1 VKLLSDDDINQS
13 WIAYRAAYHRKLNN
27 ISEKKFGKS
36 KREYDDLNESEQNQ
50 VYSEFIKENPD
61 DLITKDNVDDELTP
75 ELEEKIRQLSEEKPK
90 TKETLIMTLEEAVKK
105 TKDEW
110 NSNSQLKKD
119 RDEVISKYGAMFK
132 RENIDNLTADNLQ
145 EFLRFEN
152 NKHWE
157 NIQRP
162 GGNLIKDMP
171 KLKNALKI
179 LLDES
184 KPISSRIKQVRDK
197 KSKDYTKNLGNAIYT
212 PILLV
217 TNPEKHPVVNEP
229 VAIALDKLGLYPYKK
244 YARGEW
250 EWDSIPAM
258 QKIIFDM
265 AKEHDL
271 DSWQVDWVWWKIAN
285 VRKRD
290 QPIALCWS
298 TDGLPKLGEFKK
310 IISKKGSCYWGVGWT
325 APKIRDD
332 DYPITGYINYK
343 KQIVAKGTIN
353 SIISDEDFQSIED
366 KESYVL
372 DIADKQPG
380 RWKSHIEF
388 ETLEELEEPFPS
400 KDLTLYFDKNK
411 PVPENLQQKIYVV
424 DMAYDIISPPDQ
436 INYWKI
442 APGDRA
448 KFWDD
453 FREAGIIAI
462 GWSEIGDIS
471 NKTDSEIKKE
481 FAEKFPKASSSSVI
495 NFMKIK
501 PGDVILANKGL
512 ESVVGIG
519 KVKGSYRYDTSHPFS
534 HVLDVDWF
542 DTRERKIPGL
552 RSGWL
557 KTVMRVS
564 KEEAMRLIGGQEDK
578 IENIAQKLKQNNQII
593 LYGPPGTSKTF
604 TAKKV
609 AAYMLS
615 DSEVTDENVTEL
627 FEELLDEQKV
637 EFVQFHPSYSYE
649 DFIQGI
655 KPSVDDSGNISYEI
669 RDGIFKKLCE
679 TETDDDAKPDYR
691 AKVELHADIVKP
703 FKADEISLRFSGSGI
718 NKKSRKKFE
727 EAIHLIK
734 ENGQN
739 LSMFDSLSEFED
751 FFFLITKESKS
762 HRDKHGEYY
771 GFGQG
776 IPGSNQMKKALQKGK
791 VACLFYNRKKNGFY
805 QAAVLNELIQTNSE
819 TKSFEKILIIDEIN
833 RGNLSKIFGELIYA
847 LEYRNEK
854 IRLQY
859 SEFDDDPENDFLSV
873 PDNLLI
879 IGTMNTADR
888 SISLLDTA
896 MRRRFIFVPLMP
908 DFNLV
913 LGKIGLESMNDSQI
927 KEKLDESSESH
938 TKKVLLSI
946 LAAKKINEHI
956 INNIRLGRE
965 KQIGH
970 TYIMKIALDESQFL
984 NVWKHQIIPLVE
996 ELYSAK
1002 YQDLTKIL
1010 NEKIIDK
1017 QRGILDF
1024 GEDELE
1030 ELLNDIIS
1038 KENA

>member
-1 VKLLSDDDINQS
+1 VKVLSEENINQR
-13 WIAYRAAYHRKLNN
+13 WIALRAVYHRKLND
-27 ISEKKFGKS
+27 ISEEMFGKTR
-36 KREYDDLNESEQNQ
+36 REYDDLNESEQKQ
-50 VYSEFIKENPD
+50 VDLEFTKQNPD
-61 DLITKDNVDDELTP
+61 DLITKENFNQELTR
-75 ELEEKIRQLSEEKPK
+75 ELEEKIRQTPEKKPRSK
-90 TKETLIMTLEEAVKK
+90 PTLIMNLEEAVQK

-110 NSNSQLKKD
+110 NSNPQLRKD
-119 RDEVISKYGAMFK
+119 RDEVITKYGRLFK
-132 RENIDNLTADNLQ
+132 RENIDNLTEDDFQ
-145 EFLRFEN
+145 EFLRFKN
-152 NKHWE
+152 NKHWDA
-157 NIQRP
+157 IQRP

-184 KPISSRIKQVRDK
+184 KPLSNRIKQLRDK
-197 KSKDYTKNLGNAIYT
+197 ESKDHTPFLANAVYT

-217 TNPEKHPVVNEP
+217 TNPEKYPVINEP
-229 VAIALDKLGLYPYKK
+229 VALALDKLGLYSYKK

-250 EWDSIPAM
+250 DWDSIPAM
-258 QKIIFDM
+258 QKIVKDLANEHGFD
-265 AKEHDL
+265 L
-271 DSWQVDWVWWKIAN
+271 WQIDWVWWKIAKTE
-285 VRKRD
+285 KRD

-298 TDGLPKLGEFKK
+298 TDGISKIAEFKK
-310 IISKKGSCYWGVGWT
+310 IITQKGSCYWGIGWT
-325 APKIRDD
+325 PTKIRDD

-343 KQIVAKGTIN
+343 RQIVAKGTIN
-353 SIISDEDFQSIED
+353 SIISDEDFQSIEN
-366 KESYVL
+366 KGSYVL
-372 DIADKQPG
+372 DLADKQPG

-388 ETLEELEEPFPS
+388 GTLEQLENPFPL
-400 KDLTLYFDKNK
+400 KNLKLYFDKNK
-411 PVPENLQQKIYVV
+411 PVPQNLQNKVYVV
-424 DMAYDIISPPDQ
+424 DMDYDLISPEDQ
-436 INYWKI
+436 INYWKV
-442 APGDRA
+442 APGDKA

-471 NKTDSEIKKE
+471 NKTDSEIKKK
-481 FAEKFPKASSSSVI
+481 FAEKFQKASYSSVI

-501 PGDVILANKGL
+501 PGDIILANKGL

-519 KVKGSYRYDTSHPFS
+519 KVKGSYRYDTSHRFS
-534 HVLDVDWF
+534 HVLDVNWF

-564 KEEAMRLIGGQEDK
+564 KEEAIRLIGGQEDI
-578 IENIAQKLKQNNQII
+578 IENIAQKLKQNKQII

-615 DSEVTDENVTEL
+615 DSEISDENVTEL
-627 FEELLDEQKV
+627 FEELQDSQKV
-637 EFVQFHPSYSYE
+637 ELIQFHPSYSYE
-649 DFIQGI
+649 DFVQGI
-655 KPSVDDSGNISYEI
+655 KPSVDNSGNISYEI

-679 TETDDDAKPDYR
+679 TETEDETKPDYR
-691 AKVELHADIVKP
+691 AKIELNADIEKP
-703 FKADEISLRFSGSGI
+703 FKADEIDVRFSGSGI

-727 EAIHLIK
+727 DAIQLIK
-734 ENGQN
+734 DNGQK
-739 LSMFDSLSEFED
+739 LPMFDSLSEFED
-751 FFFLITKESKS
+751 FFFLITKESLK

-776 IPGSNQMKKALQKGK
+776 IPGSNQMKKALEKGK

-805 QAAVLNELIQTNSE
+805 QAAVLNELEPLNTE
-819 TKSFEKILIIDEIN
+819 TKSSPKILIIDEIN

-859 SEFDDDPENDFLSV
+859 SEFDDDPENDFMSV

-888 SISLLDTA
+888 SISLFDTA
-896 MRRRFIFVPLMP
+896 MRRRFAFMSLMP

-913 LGKIGLESMNDSQI
+913 LQKIGLEPMDDFQM
-927 KEKLDESSESH
+927 KAKLDEETESH

-946 LAAKKINEHI
+946 LATKKINENI
-956 INNIRLGRE
+956 INDIRMGKE

-970 TYIMKIALDESQFL
+970 TYIIKIALDESQFL
-984 NVWKHQIIPLVE
+984 NVWKYQIIPLLE
-996 ELYSAK
+996 EFYSTK
-1002 YQDLTKIL
+1002 YEDLTKIL
-1010 NEKIIDK
+1010 GEKIIDEQK
-1017 QRGILDF
+1017 GIIDF
-1024 GEDELE
+1024 GETELE

-1038 KENA
+1038 K